1 MMCQMAREWI
11 PQLLDDELDPARR
24 SELER
29 HLQSCVN
36 CADAFERAI
45 VLREKICGDAP
56 YFAAPAGLEQKVR
69 EALRKEA
76 PRGVRWRPRP
86 VLWWTAAA
94 GFAAVLLI
102 ATLLPRNRWGT
113 NDNLVAN
120 EVVSTHI
127 RALLPGHLI
136 DVPSSDRHTVKPWF
150 AGKLDFSPRVEDL
163 SAKGFELKGGRLDYL
178 HGRTVAA
185 LVFER
190 RQHVI
195 ELFVAPRDASATEEQ
210 DASRSAIHGYNVL
223 HWIDA
228 DGMSYWAVSDL
239 NADELGAF
247 EAAYH
252 AGQ

>member
-36 CADAFERAI
+36 CAEAFDRAAR
-45 VLREKICGDAP
+45 LREKIRGDAP
-56 YFAAPAGLEQKVR
+56 YFTAPEGLEARVR
-69 EALRKEA
+69 GALRKEN
-76 PRGVRWRPRP
+76 PRRVQITPPLWWSIAAGIAAVFLVWVLLLNRSDRP
-86 VLWWTAAA
+86 VRDE
-94 GFAAVLLI
+94 I
-102 ATLLPRNRWGT
+102 AS
-113 NDNLVAN
+113 

-136 DVPSSDRHTVKPWF
+136 DVPSSDQHTVKPWF

-163 SAKGFELKGGRLDYL
+163 AAKGFELKGGRLDYL

-185 LVFER
+185 LVFQR

-195 ELFVAPRDASATEEQ
+195 DLFVAPRDEM
-210 DASRSAIHGYNVL
+210 SREADRARFAIHGYNIV
-223 HWIDA
+223 HWTDPT
-228 DGMSYWAVSDL
+228 GMSYWAVSDL
-239 NADELGAF
+239 NAEEL
-247 EAAYH
+247 AALQTAYQN
-252 AGQ
+252 GQ